1 MKFVNFNAIK
11 PTQTA
16 IQRVNSLM
24 KTTNVVAKLNSI
36 PSIVRNPTK
45 LPSTTPIPK
54 GRNEITPRMIE
65 VT

>member
-1 MKFVNFNAIK
+1 MK
-11 PTQTA
+11 PTETA
-16 IQRVNSLM
+16 IQRVNNLM

-36 PSIVRNPTK
+36 SCIVRNPTK

-54 GRNEITPRMIE
+54 GRNEITPRIIE